1 MATREPLS
9 QHARIFSGDA
19 LYEVLAAVART
30 RGAFHGSALADEI
43 GRSPA
48 QVQRELAKLLALGA
62 VLEQP
67 ARGMRRP
74 MRRAD
79 TKLAEHLF
87 ALPRLIE
94 SRLGPYAP
102 ADADSS

>member
-1 MATREPLS
+1 MATREHLS

-19 LYEVLAAVART
+19 LYEVLAAVARA
-30 RGAFHGSALADEI
+30 RGDFHGSALAAEI

-48 QVQRELAKLLALGA
+48 QVQREIEKLLALGA
-62 VLEQP
+62 VVEQS
-67 ARGMRRP
+67 AAGMRRP

-79 TKLAEHLF
+79 TKLAGHLF

-102 ADADSS
+102 ADSD